1 MSTMRALATRWRL
14 FGSDFAV
21 VGYASAYV
29 LLLLLVPRWPSMLP
43 IAVAMFFPMGA
54 IALAA
59 QWSAAHDPAL
69 ESGDR
74 RAWWWVMAGSTLVWV
89 SGMAWTTVLRSGA
102 DGFTNS
108 SVDSALDLLA
118 SACLIVGVLQFPAA
132 ERPRRRG
139 PRVAVDAALLAVAW
153 LAMTWHFGIQPLRVE
168 GHLLDRS
175 TLVQLL
181 ATWPEVA
188 VAAWVYLRV
197 GDHPRRHA
205 VGALLGAMVLSALAD
220 FLWGEVQ
227 GRYVPGH
234 WVDMPWFLAWLLR
247 WRAGRLA
254 VSDASAAR
262 IATAPDD
269 RRGMTP
275 TAFVA
280 GAYLSLIV
288 AVVLGRSAGTWSL
301 ALSAVAMTALLLIRQ
316 GMELRETRRLAADT
330 VASAARY
337 RALLERSTDF
347 VLLVDSSLRL
357 RYGSPS
363 AARIGLATEGTPFEQ
378 RVHPDDLN
386 SVLSWLRAV
395 AEQPPLRCRLKLS
408 AHVDIDV
415 ELRAHDRRTDS
426 RMAGWVINGRD
437 ITTEVDLQRRL
448 RHAQKLAALH
458 EMAGRVAHSYNNA
471 LSTVLG
477 HAELMRSELALGN
490 PWRDDVEQ
498 IHAAATRGAAITRQL
513 LGFSDAHESQPV
525 PIDVGVL
532 TRDLVSTLERL
543 LPAAVTLEI
552 VLPEETP
559 VVVADRSHLEQVLV
573 NLLTNARDAMPS
585 GGTVRIRWTVDSD
598 AFISVHV
605 TDHGTGIAA
614 AALARVFDPFFT
626 TKAPGR
632 GTGLGLAMVDA
643 MVRRSGGRVT
653 IETKVGAGT
662 TVHVQLPR
670 AGAGAGAA
678 VAPVRE
684 VALPTT
690 DANAPTSAHPPIVL
704 LVDDEA
710 DVRRVTRRILER
722 AGFVVIEADGGTAAV
737 AITQDLS
744 VSIDVLVTDI
754 MMPGISGRDVI
765 DVFRRRRPGV
775 PIVCM
780 TGFAPAGPEGESL
793 ADVVHKVIEKPFTSA
808 ALTQAVSS
816 AIASTPSPRP

>member
-1 MSTMRALATRWRL
+1 MSVLRALAFRWRL
-14 FGSDFAV
+14 SGADFAV
-21 VGYASAYV
+21 LGYASAYV

-59 QWSAAHDPAL
+59 QWTAAHAPAL
-69 ESGDR
+69 EAADR
-74 RAWWWVMAGSTLVWV
+74 RAWRWVMAGSSLVWL

-102 DGFTNS
+102 DRFTNS
-108 SVDSALDLLA
+108 SVDGALDLLA
-118 SACLIVGVLQFPAA
+118 SACLIVGMLQFPVVS
-132 ERPRRRG
+132 RLRDRG
-139 PRVAVDAALLAVAW
+139 PRVVLDAALLGVAW
-153 LAMTWHFGIQPLRVE
+153 LAMAWHFGVLPLRSDARP
-168 GHLLDRS
+168 LDAS
-175 TLVQLL
+175 ALVQLL

-234 WVDMPWFLAWLLR
+234 WVDLPWFLAWLLR

-254 VSDASAAR
+254 VSDLSAAPL
-262 IATAPDD
+262 ADAPDD

-316 GMELRETRRLAADT
+316 GVELRDTRRLAAAT
-330 VASAARY
+330 LASAARY
-337 RALLERSTDF
+337 RALLERSNDF
-347 VLLVDSSLRL
+347 VLLVDSALRV

-363 AARIGLATEGTPFEQ
+363 AARIGLATEGASFEQ
-378 RVHPDDLN
+378 SVHPDDVS
-386 SVLSWLRAV
+386 SVRSWLQAV
-395 AEQPPLRCRLKLS
+395 ADQPPLRCRLNTPTHG
-408 AHVDIDV
+408 AIDV
-415 ELRAHDRRTDS
+415 ELRAHDRRTDP

-437 ITTEVDLQRRL
+437 ISTEVDLQRRL

-477 HAELMRSELALGN
+477 HAELMRSELAVGN

-525 PIDVGVL
+525 PIDVGIL
-532 TRDLVSTLERL
+532 TRDLVSTIERL
-543 LPAAVTLEI
+543 LPSAVTLEI
-552 VLPEETP
+552 VLPENAP
-559 VVVADRSHLEQVLV
+559 IVVADRSHLEQVLV
-573 NLLTNARDAMPS
+573 NLVTNARDAMPA
-585 GGTVRIRWTVDSD
+585 GGTVRISWTVDSD
-598 AFISVHV
+598 AFVSVHV
-605 TDHGTGIAA
+605 ADHGTGIAES
-614 AALARVFDPFFT
+614 ALARVFDPFFT

-632 GTGLGLAMVDA
+632 GTGLGLAMVEA
-643 MVRRSGGRVT
+643 IVRRSGGRVT
-653 IETKVGAGT
+653 IDTAVDVGT

-670 AGAGAGAA
+670 AGVA
-678 VAPVRE
+678 VADVGTVAVRTTGSN
-684 VALPTT
+684 VPIPSLP
-690 DANAPTSAHPPIVL
+690 AIVL

-737 AITQDLS
+737 AITQDLA

-765 DVFRRRRPGV
+765 GVFRKRRPGV

-780 TGFAPAGPEGESL
+780 TGFAPAVTDGESL

-808 ALTQAVSS
+808 TLTQAVTS
-816 AIASTPSPRP
+816 AIASTPPTRP